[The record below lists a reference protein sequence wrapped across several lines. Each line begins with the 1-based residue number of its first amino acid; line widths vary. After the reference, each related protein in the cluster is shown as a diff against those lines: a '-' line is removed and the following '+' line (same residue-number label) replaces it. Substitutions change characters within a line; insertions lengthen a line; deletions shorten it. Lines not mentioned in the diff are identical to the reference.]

1 MAFRIQGQRD
11 AFDGMIAGVPA
22 NAVLEAVE
30 ALVDWGA
37 VRSILARGYD
47 SSGKGNE
54 GIDPVVLFKMLILE
68 QIYNLSD
75 VQVSVEAGDRLSFRR
90 FLALSAGETAPDDT
104 TLVKFR
110 ARLRRQALLDK
121 THEEFNRQLSAR
133 GLFIK
138 PGAIKVVDA
147 TVIRA
152 ATRPLKTEKP
162 GEEGSGPLQKEEQT
176 PSGPDAPVTVSKR
189 LDTDA
194 AFGGKKRKLQFGYK
208 LHAAIDAVTG
218 MVTRFRTT
226 PANVSDMTVFG
237 ELLDGTE
244 SAVLADKGYDS
255 AKNRGAL
262 GGARDGIMRRVAKK
276 GAVGLRAALNE
287 IEAGR
292 NRSLARLRGPSE
304 GIFCALKRWRR
315 LGRAVYTGI
324 LRVREQATLA
334 VLAHNLPKAILP
346 REKCA

>member
-22 NAVLEAVE
+22 NTVLEAVE

-37 VRSILARGYD
+37 VRTILARGYD

-68 QIYNLSD
+68 QVYNLSD
-75 VQVSVEAGDRLSFRR
+75 VQVSAEAGDRLSFRR
-90 FLALSAGETAPDDT
+90 FLALPAGESAPDDT

-110 ARLRRQALLDK
+110 ARLRRQGLLDK
-121 THEEFNRQLSAR
+121 AHGEFNRQLCAH

-152 ATRPLKTEKP
+152 ATRPARAEKP
-162 GEEGSGPLQKEEQT
+162 AEPLRTEGQT
-176 PSGPDAPVTVSKR
+176 PSGPDASRR

-194 AFGGKKRKLQFGYK
+194 AFGGKKGKLQFGYK

-218 MVTRFRTT
+218 MVTSFRMTA
-226 PANVSDMTVFG
+226 ANVSDTTVFG
-237 ELLDGTE
+237 DLLDGTE

-255 AKNRGAL
+255 AKNRKAL
-262 GGARDGIMRRVAKK
+262 GGARDGIMRRVTRK
-276 GAVGLRAALNE
+276 GARGLRAALNDAE
-287 IEAGR
+287 LER
-292 NRSLARLRGPSE
+292 NRSLSRLRSPSE

-324 LRVREQATLA
+324 VRVHEQATLA
-334 VLAHNLPKAILP
+334 VLTHNLLKAILL
-346 REKCA
+346 REKHA